1 MNDYSQVTVTVSP
14 CSEDVTDVLAALL
27 SERGYESFVPSDTGM
42 VAYVPCQL
50 FDKALL
56 DEAIA
61 EMPFTD
67 VDIRYEVE
75 DIEGRDWNA
84 EWEKHYFRPIV
95 IDDLCVIHSSFHTD
109 VPQARYDIVI
119 DPKMAFGTGH
129 HSTTCLMLRAILET
143 DLKGRSVLDMGC
155 GTALLAILARMR
167 GADSVTAVDID
178 PFAYENALENIRLNE
193 VSDIEVRLGGC
204 EAFREGDS
212 FDFVFAN
219 INRNILLADM
229 ACYAAHMAPGA
240 KLFMSGFY
248 TDDID
253 ILLETARTCGL
264 RFLCSAEDNRWAMV
278 ACVKE

>member
-1 MNDYSQVTVTVSP
+1 MNDYTQVTVTVTP

-42 VAYVPCQL
+42 VAYVPCPL

-56 DEAIA
+56 DEAIG
-61 EMPFTD
+61 EMPFD
-67 VDIRYEVE
+67 GVEIRYEIE
-75 DIEGRDWNA
+75 NIEGRDWNA
-84 EWEKHYFRPIV
+84 EWEKHYFSPIV
-95 IDDLCVIHSSFHTD
+95 IGNQCVIHSSFHTN
-109 VPQARYDIVI
+109 VPKARYDIVI

-129 HSTTCLMLRAILET
+129 HSTTCLMLRAILSA
-143 DLKGRSVLDMGC
+143 DLKDRRVLDMGC

-167 GADSVTAVDID
+167 GARSVTAVDID
-178 PFAYENALENIRLNE
+178 PFAYENALENIRLNG
-193 VSDIEVRLGGC
+193 VSDIDVRLGGC
-204 EAFREGDS
+204 DALRDEDS

-229 ACYAAHMAPGA
+229 ACYAAHMDSGA

-253 ILLETARTCGL
+253 VLRQAIKACGL
-264 RFLCSAEDNRWAMV
+264 RFVCSAEDNRWAIIICSK
-278 ACVKE
+278 A